1 MARADSGGAASDPV
15 EFSHPIRVYI
25 EDTDAGG
32 IVYYV
37 NYLKFMERARTEYMR
52 SIGFDREAIFNAELM
67 FVVRDVQVH
76 YLEPAR
82 LDDKLEVTARL
93 LDSGAAYIL
102 LAQSVRRG
110 DDILAEGEVRIV
122 CVDQRRLVP
131 RRMPAQLLAAL
142 KNGATTGGET

>member
-1 MARADSGGAASDPV
+1 MNDPEHAESA
-15 EFSHPIRVYI
+15 EFSHPVRVYI

-52 SIGFDREAIFNAELM
+52 HAGFDRDAIFNAELM

-76 YLEPAR
+76 YREPAR
-82 LDDKLEVTARL
+82 LDDQLEVTARL

-102 LAQSVRRG
+102 LEQTVRRG
-110 DDILAEGEVRIV
+110 DEILADGEVKIV
-122 CVDQRRLVP
+122 CVDQRKLVP
-131 RRMPAQLLAAL
+131 RRMPAELLAAL
-142 KNGATTGGET
+142 KTGATIRGEN